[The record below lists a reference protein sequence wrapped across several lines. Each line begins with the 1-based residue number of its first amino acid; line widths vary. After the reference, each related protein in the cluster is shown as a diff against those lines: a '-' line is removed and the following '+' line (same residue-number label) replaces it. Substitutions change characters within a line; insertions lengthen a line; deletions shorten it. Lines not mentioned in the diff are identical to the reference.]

1 MILYLENPWE
11 TAKKILQELI
21 NESIKITVNKINT
34 HKSIV
39 FQYSGNEGKLK
50 MQLLENNSIYKSI
63 KKNKLLRNKI

>member
-21 NESIKITVNKINT
+21 NESIKFTVYKINT

-39 FQYSGNEGKLK
+39 FQYSGNEDKLK
-50 MQLLENNSIYKSI
+50 MQLRKQFHLQEHQKE
-63 KKNKLLRNKI
+63 